1 MKATAQANANI
12 ALVKYWG
19 KRDEA
24 RLLPQAASL
33 SVALDKLLT
42 TTTVELGVA
51 EDAFELDGR
60 SENPA
65 RARALLDA
73 MGIRQKARIVSRNE
87 FPTAAGLASS
97 ASGFAA
103 LAVAAAAAAGQR
115 RTVEELSALARL
127 GSGSATRSVPGGWAV
142 WEGDR
147 ARQVFPPDHLPLR
160 CVIAVCAAGPKDVG
174 SRDGMRSTKETS
186 PYHDAWIEQCHRD
199 LPHAL
204 VYLAERDLPAL
215 GALAEKNALRMHA
228 DALAADPPL
237 LYWQPATIACLQ
249 ALRTGPRIAWAT
261 IDAGPH
267 VVALCAPED
276 APRVEERLRAI
287 AGVEE
292 VLVCAPAGGARVQ
305 P

>member
-1 MKATAQANANI
+1 
-12 ALVKYWG
+12 
-19 KRDEA
+19 
-24 RLLPQAASL
+24 
-33 SVALDKLLT
+33 
-42 TTTVELGVA
+42 
-51 EDAFELDGR
+51 
-60 SENPA
+60 
-65 RARALLDA
+65 
-73 MGIRQKARIVSRNE
+73 
-87 FPTAAGLASS
+87 
-97 ASGFAA
+97 
-103 LAVAAAAAAGQR
+103 
-115 RTVEELSALARL
+115 LSALARL

-142 WEGDR
+142 WEGER

-186 PYHDAWIEQCHRD
+186 PYHEAWIEQCRHD

-204 VYLAERDLPAL
+204 ALLAARDLRGL
-215 GALAEKNALRMHA
+215 GELAEKNALRMHA

-249 ALRTGPRIAWAT
+249 ALRTSPRIAWAT

-276 APRVEERLRAI
+276 APRVEERLRAV

-292 VLVCAPAGGARVQ
+292 VLVCAPAGGARVL